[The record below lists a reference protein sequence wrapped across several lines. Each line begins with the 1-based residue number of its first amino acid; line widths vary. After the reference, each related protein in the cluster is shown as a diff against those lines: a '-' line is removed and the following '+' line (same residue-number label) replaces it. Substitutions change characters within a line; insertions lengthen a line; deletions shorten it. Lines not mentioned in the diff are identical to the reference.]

1 MESPQTTI
9 SCGRFFQHPYSESVG
24 FRRVSAHV
32 PSYGSI
38 GDQQSVPKPN
48 LTGKLLILNRM
59 KAMAIAGPFQNLSY
73 HFKTN
78 DVLSGAKRTRARSSA
93 VSRQVRAGKR
103 RVRTGRAFEMSWNQ
117 SWRRS
122 LGECTHK
129 LGLLDSVR
137 ARFCGRR
144 LLLRRFVTRWSMAI
158 NVALVDGMRV
168 TLPVNSN
175 RYRCGPIWKVT

>member
-59 KAMAIAGPFQNLSY
+59 KAMAIAGPFQNLSN

-78 DVLSGAKRTRARSSA
+78 DVLSGAKRTVPDHPPLAARPAPESA
-93 VSRQVRAGKR
+93 AS
-103 RVRTGRAFEMSWNQ
+103 
-117 SWRRS
+117 
-122 LGECTHK
+122 
-129 LGLLDSVR
+129 
-137 ARFCGRR
+137 AREG
-144 LLLRRFVTRWSMAI
+144 
-158 NVALVDGMRV
+158 
-168 TLPVNSN
+168 
-175 RYRCGPIWKVT
+175 

>member
-24 FRRVSAHV
+24 LRRVSAHV

-38 GDQQSVPKPN
+38 GDQPSVPKPN
-48 LTGKLLILNRM
+48 LTGKLLILRRM
-59 KAMAIAGPFQNLSY
+59 KAMAIAGPFQNLSN

-103 RVRTGRAFEMSWNQ
+103 RVRTGLSH
-117 SWRRS
+117 
-122 LGECTHK
+122 LGDRVT
-129 LGLLDSVR
+129 V
-137 ARFCGRR
+137 R
-144 LLLRRFVTRWSMAI
+144 LLQTGVFLSDDSP
-158 NVALVDGMRV
+158 NSAL
-168 TLPVNSN
+168 SA
-175 RYRCGPIWKVT
+175 K

>member
-9 SCGRFFQHPYSESVG
+9 SCGRFFQHPYSDSVG

-59 KAMAIAGPFQNLSY
+59 KAMAIAGPFQNLSN
-73 HFKTN
+73 HFKTP

-117 SWRRS
+117 SGGDPSANVRFARGWYD
-122 LGECTHK
+122 
-129 LGLLDSVR
+129 DSR
-137 ARFCGRR
+137 HSHHRGR
-144 LLLRRFVTRWSMAI
+144 
-158 NVALVDGMRV
+158 NVLFSAS
-168 TLPVNSN
+168 PQ
-175 RYRCGPIWKVT
+175 